1 MTFFSACLPASS
13 VQTRTSHCHRK
24 HLSLHSAGAGT
35 RQNVKRDIGI
45 KKFHSRLNSNEKN
58 SSPCCSNSSCV
69 YFGRYT
75 ELRRWDPATRIFIL
89 GCQCKCSK
97 TQTVFPSEAIR
108 QLRKK
113 NFEQSATLETF
124 ISWVVQRFC
133 FWLRACNSLNRR
145 KILLALQWIVCQM
158 QIKHMQKNLALKR
171 RRRLRK
177 RLPTISSRPFG
188 TCYSPVSWCTC
199 FLPIWKCSHPAVEH
213 TGVSTLP
220 HLHLVVSSS

>member
-69 YFGRYT
+69 YFGWYT

-108 QLRKK
+108 QFRKK
-113 NFEQSATLETF
+113 NFEQSATLEK
-124 ISWVVQRFC
+124 
-133 FWLRACNSLNRR
+133 L
-145 KILLALQWIVCQM
+145 
-158 QIKHMQKNLALKR
+158 
-171 RRRLRK
+171 
-177 RLPTISSRPFG
+177 
-188 TCYSPVSWCTC
+188 
-199 FLPIWKCSHPAVEH
+199 
-213 TGVSTLP
+213 STLKY
-220 HLHLVVSSS
+220 LSKINNLLSLLLNIVVSAASCVR